1 MRTRNEKTREGRS
14 KQGERRK
21 IKNKLTKRRMRNEND
36 KEGAGGW
43 RGNNGEGR
51 CDNFTSTSIFQHP
64 SGKKVWRAV
73 L

>member
-1 MRTRNEKTREGRS
+1 MRKRGRGDQNKVREEK
-14 KQGERRK
+14 RRK

-64 SGKKVWRAV
+64 SGKKVSRAV